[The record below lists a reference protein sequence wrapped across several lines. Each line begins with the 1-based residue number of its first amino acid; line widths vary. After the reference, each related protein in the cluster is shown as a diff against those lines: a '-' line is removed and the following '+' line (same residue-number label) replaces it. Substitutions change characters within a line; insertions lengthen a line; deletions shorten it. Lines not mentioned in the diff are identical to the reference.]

1 MKFTYLLINFFTI
14 LIPLARTWEPKLR
27 FYKKFRL
34 WFPGML
40 FTAVFFLIWDYFKTK
55 YGVWSFND
63 DYILGP
69 RIGGL
74 PIEEILFFFTVPYAC
89 IFIYEAMSYFWDSG
103 IPAFKFRTA
112 VYVLSV
118 ILLVASFFFT
128 HKAYTFSVLFIGGLY
143 FPVAARLL
151 RGNTLSI
158 FTVTYLISLLPM
170 AIVNGL
176 LTALPVVIYDN
187 TQNLN
192 IRIGTIPVE
201 DFLYSAILLCMN
213 ISLYEWRKNKQQTK
227 RSI

>member
-14 LIPLARTWEPKLR
+14 LIPLARTWEPKLQ

-40 FTAVFFLIWDYFKTK
+40 FTAVFFLTWDYFKTK

-63 DYILGP
+63 EYILGP
-69 RIGGL
+69 RVGGL

-89 IFIYEAMSYFWDSG
+89 TFIYEAMSHFWGSG
-103 IPAFKFRTA
+103 IPAFKLRTT

-118 ILLVASFFFT
+118 ILLVASFFVT
-128 HKAYTFSVLFIGGLY
+128 DKAYTFSVLFIGGLY

-158 FTVTYLISLLPM
+158 FMVTYLISLLPM

-187 TQNLN
+187 TQNMN
-192 IRIGTIPVE
+192 VRIGTIPVE
-201 DFLYSAILLCMN
+201 DFLYAAILLCMN
-213 ISLYEWRKNKQQTK
+213 ISLYEWKKTKQQIK